1 MTAGSQGGAPE
12 SAPERMP
19 DPRPRPAYGEYA
31 TPEEQRARIKQP
43 DVTHALETGR
53 PVDASTDA
61 PAVAAPASPPATAA
75 QSPSADA
82 APMRRRAVDRI
93 VTAALLGYGL
103 ISVISSFVAM
113 ADYPAYA
120 ETLFE
125 IMGVDAA
132 LTDPDAGQVWGTA
145 AGIVLVIGWML
156 TASLAWLSI
165 RRGRL
170 SWWIPIVGGIV
181 FTLIAG
187 VLMVVPIMT
196 DPAVWDA
203 LVAQST

>member
-1 MTAGSQGGAPE
+1 MTAASSGGAPE
-12 SAPERMP
+12 SAP

-43 DVTHALETGR
+43 DVTHALETGQ
-53 PVDASTDA
+53 PVDAPA
-61 PAVAAPASPPATAA
+61 GVPAVAAPAPAPATDSAVR
-75 QSPSADA
+75 ADA
-82 APMRRRAVDRI
+82 APPRRRAVDRI

-120 ETLFE
+120 ETLFD
-125 IMGVDAA
+125 IMGVDTQ

-156 TASLAWLSI
+156 TAALSWLSI

>member
-1 MTAGSQGGAPE
+1 MTAASPGGAPE
-12 SAPERMP
+12 SAP

-43 DVTHALETGR
+43 DVTHALETGQ
-53 PVDASTDA
+53 PVGASTDA
-61 PAVAAPASPPATAA
+61 PAVAAPARAAAAPAT
-75 QSPSADA
+75 PSGAA
-82 APMRRRAVDRI
+82 APPRRRAVDRI

-156 TASLAWLSI
+156 TASLSWLSI

-196 DPAVWDA
+196 DPAVWDV
-203 LVAQST
+203 LIAQSA